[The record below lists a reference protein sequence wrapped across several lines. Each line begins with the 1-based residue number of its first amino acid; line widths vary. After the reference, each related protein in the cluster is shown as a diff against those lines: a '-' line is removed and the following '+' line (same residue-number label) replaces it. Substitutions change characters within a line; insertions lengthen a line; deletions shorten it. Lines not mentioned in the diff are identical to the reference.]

1 MTTIPKGEGRMTQ
14 WRYRVGLGVLGLVI
28 LGVYLT
34 TTLGLLRSDS
44 ILMLI
49 PVLAIGPVAIVG
61 ILSIHNR
68 LVGFQ
73 DGLLLRAGT
82 VFLVVAF
89 ALFTLMVVIQQ
100 TVLRQ
105 FQDMRAQADAPA
117 TVELL
122 RSIQGGVNL
131 VQLGADVAFD
141 VFYCL
146 GMILYGA
153 VFYRTAGFGRL
164 LGVGGIVAAG
174 GLLAMNLASF
184 PYVPAES
191 GLVDLGPVT
200 GAWWVLVILRLIR
213 WNRGDRNVPIAS
225 PAA

>member
-1 MTTIPKGEGRMTQ
+1 
-14 WRYRVGLGVLGLVI
+14 
-28 LGVYLT
+28 
-34 TTLGLLRSDS
+34 
-44 ILMLI
+44 
-49 PVLAIGPVAIVG
+49 
-61 ILSIHNR
+61 
-68 LVGFQ
+68 
-73 DGLLLRAGT
+73 
-82 VFLVVAF
+82 
-89 ALFTLMVVIQQ
+89 
-100 TVLRQ
+100 
-105 FQDMRAQADAPA
+105 
-117 TVELL
+117 
-122 RSIQGGVNL
+122 VNL